1 MKAETKAKLF
11 ESWAY
16 CDEEYKSTEFM
27 LQYMQDFA
35 NVDLDCVVTFI
46 QKTTNEQRKE
56 WYNKQKGEINN
67 ESKI

>member
-1 MKAETKAKLF
+1 
-11 ESWAY
+11 
-16 CDEEYKSTEFM
+16 M

-56 WYNKQKGEINN
+56 WYQKQKGEINN